1 MLGQRSVFVLGCLAS
16 VLAFVTPS
24 PADQKPTP
32 NQLVITRVEV
42 DVGALEISITG
53 NNFCA
58 SPEVKVGGA
67 TVAAAASG
75 NQILAA
81 LPAFVADGEIL
92 LTVDCKRGNDG
103 FDAWDLTI
111 GAGGEAGPTGPTGET
126 GATGPT
132 GATGATG
139 ATGNGDRL
147 GTGRLLCRHRCE
159 PRGGGERHRR
169 ELAQLQRRRCR
180 DELGSG
186 GLRPGGRPRCE
197 RISERR
203 ADRDRVRSDR
213 LHVHLHL
220 LHEPDL
226 RHSTADRLRGPD
238 ALRQARP

>member
-1 MLGQRSVFVLGCLAS
+1 MLGQRSVLVLGCLAS

-139 ATGNGDRL
+139 ATG
-147 GTGRLLCRHRCE
+147 TVT
-159 PRGGGERHRR
+159 
-169 ELAQLQRRRCR
+169 
-180 DELGSG
+180 GSG
-186 GLRPGGRPRCE
+186 LVGFYVVTGANRVVAASATDVSSLSCNAGDAAMSWAPEGFGLVVGPGVSGFLNVVPIETASVPTGFTFTFICSTNPTCDIRQ
-197 RISERR
+197 RIVC
-203 ADRDRVRSDR
+203 AD
-213 LHVHLHL
+213 LT
-220 LHEPDL
+220 P
-226 RHSTADRLRGPD
+226 
-238 ALRQARP
+238 